1 MRNSRKVKQ
10 KLKMVMCVPS
20 SCYGKLK
27 NMLRNVCFYSV
38 SSIFVSSNYCSTR
51 LPELT

>member
-27 NMLRNVCFYSV
+27 NMLRNVSFFQLVAVLYRVTTAPLACQ
-38 SSIFVSSNYCSTR
+38 N
-51 LPELT
+51 